1 MSNFT
6 PVNDLPEAPDPA
18 RAERMRWWRDARL
31 GLFVH
36 FGPYSV
42 LGRGEWAMQQ
52 EHITPE
58 EYTTYGDQLLPS
70 QGSVERWVL
79 LAAQAGCKY
88 MVLTAKHCDG
98 YCLWG
103 SSQTDFNSV
112 RRGPRRDLV
121 REYVETCRSL
131 GIKVGIYYGL
141 MDWRHP
147 DGDRCAID
155 ESARRRFVD
164 FTHANVLELMSNYG
178 KIDVLWFD
186 GPWPMP
192 TPEQWDAAQLL
203 DKVRKLQPSIIINN
217 RLRVAEDFSTP
228 EGHIS
233 PATVK
238 GRDWEASMTLNG
250 DWGYSDT
257 PPADYRST
265 RDILRL
271 LRQTTAFGGNLL
283 LNVGPRGGG
292 QIPEPAAEK
301 LKSLGRWL
309 EVHGEAVYGD
319 LHPVEGIVE
328 PWCNTGFWTLRKGEG
343 ETWIGFYW
351 LLRGDP
357 HGSFSIAGLS
367 PAPTRVTLMHTGE
380 EVRVTP
386 HGHRLRIEAVPD
398 LASEPAAGTP
408 VLRFEFPSK
417 PRQQLGAGMIELP
430 PDKAAWW

>member
-1 MSNFT
+1 MAHFT
-6 PVNDLPEAPDPA
+6 PVNQLPEDPDPT
-18 RAERMRWWRDARL
+18 RESRMRWWKQARL
-31 GLFVH
+31 GMFVH
-36 FGPYSV
+36 YGPYSV

-52 EHITPE
+52 EHINPD
-58 EYTTYGDQLLPS
+58 EYATYGDQLLTPP
-70 QGSVERWVL
+70 GSVERWVL

-112 RRGPRRDLV
+112 KRGPRRDLI
-121 REYVETCRSL
+121 REYIETCRSL

-155 ESARRRFVD
+155 EKARRRFVD

-178 KIDVLWFD
+178 KIDILWFD

-192 TPEQWDAAQLL
+192 TSEQWEARELIA
-203 DKVRKLQPSIIINN
+203 KVRKLQPNIIINN
-217 RLRVAEDFSTP
+217 RLRLAEDFGTP
-228 EGHIS
+228 EGEVRAAA
-233 PATVK
+233 P
-238 GRDWEASMTLNG
+238 GRAWEACMTLNG

-257 PPADYRST
+257 PVGDYRSP
-265 RDILRL
+265 RDVLRL
-271 LRQTTAFGGNLL
+271 LRQVTAFDGNLL

-292 QIPEPAAEK
+292 QVPELAAERM
-301 LKSLGRWL
+301 KSVGKWL
-309 EVHGEAVYGD
+309 ELHVEAVYGD
-319 LHPVEGIVE
+319 VERLDSILE
-328 PWCNTGFWTLRKGEG
+328 PWCNTGFWTLKKA
-343 ETWIGFYW
+343 ETGDGWIGYYW

-367 PAPTRVTLMHTGE
+367 PEPTRVTLLHTGE
-380 EVRVTP
+380 EIRVTP
-386 HGHRLRIEAVPD
+386 YGHRLRVESVPA
-398 LASEPAAGTP
+398 LATEPSAGTP

-417 PRQQLGAGMIELP
+417 PRQQIGAGMMELP
-430 PDKAAWW
+430 PDKSAWW